1 MKYLENAFKFFG
13 KYLLLSI
20 PLLIL
25 VTIPNVIQGSTDRD
39 TVTEMSYQIENLSLK
54 VTRGELTSEDFL
66 IMVLRYF
73 VWVNDM

>member
-39 TVTEMSYQIENLSLK
+39 TVTEMSYQI
-54 VTRGELTSEDFL
+54 
-66 IMVLRYF
+66 
-73 VWVNDM
+73 